1 MEGADRLKGRLQVGV
16 QNLFQFRSF
25 KTRILVFFLGL
36 IVIVQATIFLS
47 VNKAG
52 TTNAEQQ
59 IEDALQ
65 VTASVFER
73 LIKERNQGLLEA
85 ARLLSGDFAFKQAY
99 ATKDRGTILS
109 ALDNHRNRIRADVM
123 MLVSMEGSVIADT
136 LHPEEAKA
144 AFMFPKLLKTAGD
157 SEYGEA
163 ASFVFID
170 GLPYQMVVV
179 PLLTPYAEA
188 WICTGFFI
196 DDRFVKELQRLTQ
209 SNVSLLKTNDKGA
222 WAVLAS
228 TFEPGTRNILPK
240 AMKDR
245 DLSAIHGRH
254 GLSIELKG
262 EEYVS
267 FVVPL
272 FEEGDFKVVSVL
284 QRSLSDALKPYKRL
298 RIALAGVFSAGVL
311 LSIAGGLLIASTVNK
326 PVQTLAEGVRRIN
339 EGDYTKEVSINQRD
353 ELGKL
358 ASAFNHMVKGLAERD
373 RVRSLLG
380 KVVSTAIAEELLSK
394 DIELGG
400 EERVVTVLFSDL
412 RGFTSLCE
420 RYSAEEM
427 LSLLNEYFTRITA
440 VIEANGGVVDKY
452 IGDAI
457 MALYGAPL
465 KHENDAERSVKTA
478 LEMRRALAELN
489 AGFEQRGVVR
499 LDIGVGINTGIVVA
513 GNMGSK
519 SRLNYTVIGDGV
531 NLASRLEGLTKK
543 YGVHVIVSGKTR
555 SLAPNFIFR
564 ELDRVRVKG
573 KTEAVAIYEPV
584 GETGTLDDQIIAE
597 LKAYEAGLALYRQRA
612 WDEAGAAFKGLS
624 AKRPELRLY
633 QIYNERIEELIK
645 NPPAGGWDG
654 TTTLYE
660 K

>member
-1 MEGADRLKGRLQVGV
+1 MRG
-16 QNLFQFRSF
+16 LFQFQSF

-36 IVIVQATIFLS
+36 LVIVQAAIFLS
-47 VNKAG
+47 VNTASI
-52 TTNAEQQ
+52 TNAEQQ

-73 LIKERNQGLLEA
+73 LVKERIQGLLEA

-99 ATKDRGTILS
+99 ATKDPGTILS

-123 MLVSMEGSVIADT
+123 MLVSMEGVVIADT
-136 LHPEEAKA
+136 LHPEASGG
-144 AFMFPKLLKTAGD
+144 FFGFPRLLKKAEE

-163 ASFVFID
+163 ASLVFID

-209 SNVSLLKTNDKGA
+209 SNVSLLKISGKGA
-222 WAVLAS
+222 WGVLAS
-228 TFEPGTRNILPK
+228 TFEPGLRLALPQ
-240 AMKDR
+240 ALKDK
-245 DLSAIHGRH
+245 DLSVKHGRH
-254 GLSIELKG
+254 GLSIDLNG
-262 EEYVS
+262 AQYVS
-267 FVVPL
+267 YIVPL
-272 FEEGDFKVVSVL
+272 LEEGDLKVLSVL
-284 QRSLSDALKPYKRL
+284 QRPLDEALRPYKRL
-298 RIALAGVFSAGVL
+298 RIALAWVFAAGIA
-311 LSIAGGLLIASTVNK
+311 LSIAGGMLIARTVSK
-326 PVQTLAEGVRRIN
+326 PVQTLASAVERIN
-339 EGDYTKEVSINQRD
+339 EGDYTKEVSISQRD
-353 ELGKL
+353 ELGRL
-358 ASAFNHMVKGLAERD
+358 ADAFNHMVKGLLERD

-380 KVVSTAIAEELLSK
+380 KVVSTAIAEELLGK
-394 DIELGG
+394 DKEIELGG
-400 EERVVTVLFSDL
+400 EERMVTILFSDL
-412 RGFTSLCE
+412 RGFTTLCE
-420 RYSAEEM
+420 RYSAQAM

-465 KHENDAERSVKTA
+465 KHEDDAARSIKTA
-478 LEMRRALAELN
+478 LEMCRALSGLN
-489 AGFEQRGVVR
+489 AEFEQRGVQR
-499 LDIGVGINTGIVVA
+499 LDIGIGVNTGMVVA

-543 YGVHVIVSGKTR
+543 YGVNIIVSDNTR
-555 SLAPNFIFR
+555 SLAPGFIFR

-573 KTEAVAIYEPV
+573 KTEAVVVYEPV
-584 GETGTLDDQIIAE
+584 GEAGTLNDQTIAE
-597 LKAYEAGLALYRQRA
+597 LKAYEEGLSLYRQRK
-612 WDEAGAAFKGLS
+612 WTEAGHAFNGLS
-624 AKRPELRLY
+624 AKKPDVRLY
-633 QIYNERIEELIK
+633 RIYAERAEELIK
-645 NPPAGGWDG
+645 NTPDAHWDG
-654 TTTLYE
+654 TTTLHE